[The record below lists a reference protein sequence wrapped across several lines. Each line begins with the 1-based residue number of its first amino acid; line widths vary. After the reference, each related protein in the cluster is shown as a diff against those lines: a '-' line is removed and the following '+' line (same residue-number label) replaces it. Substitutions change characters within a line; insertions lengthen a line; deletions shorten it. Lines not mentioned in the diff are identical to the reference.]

1 MDATRCIAYLT
12 IEKRGDIPE
21 ELRPAIGR
29 QIFGCD
35 ICQDV
40 CPWNR
45 RAPIAAD
52 PELQPR
58 QPLVNPALD
67 WLAAM
72 DEPDFERWFN
82 GSPVRRAKWGG
93 FRRNLAIAM
102 GNSKQQQQLLPT
114 LEEWSGNTDP
124 VVAEAARWAIRN
136 LRRDES

>member
-1 MDATRCIAYLT
+1 MDAARCISYLT
-12 IEKRGDIPE
+12 IEKRGAIPE
-21 ELRPAIGR
+21 ELREGIGR

-52 PELQPR
+52 PELAVRPE
-58 QPLVNPALD
+58 LVNPALD

-72 DEPDFERWFN
+72 DEPEFERRFN
-82 GSPVRRAKWGG
+82 GSPMRRAKFSG

-102 GNSKQQQQLLPT
+102 GNSGQTRFLPI
-114 LEEWSGNTDP
+114 LRRWGADPDP
-124 VVAEAARWAIRN
+124 VLAEAARWATHR
-136 LRRDES
+136 LAPDAR

>member
-12 IEKRGDIPE
+12 IEKRGEIPE
-21 ELRPAIGR
+21 DLRPAIGR

-52 PELQPR
+52 PQLAPR
-58 QPLVNPALD
+58 AALVNPALD

-72 DEPDFERWFN
+72 DEPEFGRWFS
-82 GSPVRRAKWGG
+82 GSPVRRTKFLG

-102 GNSKQQQQLLPT
+102 GNSGQRRYLPT
-114 LEEWSGNTDP
+114 LEQWSRHTNP
-124 VVAEAARWAIRN
+124 VLAEAAQWAVEN